1 MKKALIAGGVSIAF
15 FAVGLIATYFAMP
28 AIAPELVA
36 SVQHRLDSLA
46 MAQEAPIAGAMPAD
60 TLQSLSMT
68 DSTGAP
74 IFAEPMPGI
83 LAGLRDS
90 LQKLQAYID
99 MEEAGK
105 ATLLARVQ
113 DMESRWEA
121 LESKYDEAKQMSST
135 ISKMEDN
142 ELSALLS
149 RLEDDVLESLYLEAS
164 ARNRARLLQML
175 PADKAAI
182 LVDKLTD
189 PSGTFTTD
197 SKPDLDP
204 TKQ

>member
-1 MKKALIAGGVSIAF
+1 
-15 FAVGLIATYFAMP
+15 
-28 AIAPELVA
+28 
-36 SVQHRLDSLA
+36 
-46 MAQEAPIAGAMPAD
+46 
-60 TLQSLSMT
+60 
-68 DSTGAP
+68 
-74 IFAEPMPGI
+74 
-83 LAGLRDS
+83 
-90 LQKLQAYID
+90 

-164 ARNRARLLQML
+164 ARTRARLLQML

-182 LVDKLTD
+182 LVDKHTD